1 VTARTILHVDMDAFF
16 VACEVRRDPTLK
28 DKPVIV
34 GGSGE
39 RGVVAAASYEARTYG
54 IHSAMPSVRAKRL
67 CPHALFLR
75 GDHALYSEVSEQVHE
90 IFRSVTELVEPISL
104 DEAFLDVTGARRRLG
119 DGAAIAGLIRS
130 EVDRTLELAC
140 SVGVASTKLV
150 AKLASEA
157 AKPRAGPDG
166 VRPGRGVLVVPLE
179 EELGFLHAHPV
190 QALWG
195 VGPATL
201 DRLQRLGVTTVRDLA
216 LLPEQSLVAALGRA
230 NGEHLHRLANGVD
243 DRPVDP
249 GRPLKSVGHE
259 ETFAADHHSHVTL
272 DRELV
277 RLCDSVASRLRAAG
291 RRARTIT
298 VKVRFHD
305 FRTITGSST
314 LPHPIDTGPE
324 VTHAASGL
332 LHEIDVD
339 AGVRLLGVSASGLTA
354 GDAEQLSLS
363 VGDEPEP
370 AWGPATE
377 AVDAIRRRFGAEA
390 IAPASL
396 AGPAGVRVARR
407 GAQQWGPDSR
417 PHDPPPHD
425 SEQRST

>member
-1 VTARTILHVDMDAFF
+1 MTAARTILHVDMDAFF
-16 VACEVRRDPTLK
+16 VACEVRRDPSLRG
-28 DKPVIV
+28 KPVIV

-54 IHSAMPSVRAKRL
+54 IRSAMPSLRARRL

-75 GDHALYSEVSEQVHE
+75 GDYALYSEVSAQVHE
-90 IFRSVTELVEPISL
+90 IFRSVTELVEPIAL

-119 DGAAIAGLIRS
+119 DGAAIAASIREAVS
-130 EVDRTLELAC
+130 EHLDLSC

-166 VRPGRGVLVVPLE
+166 VRAGAGVLAVAPE
-179 EELGFLHAHPV
+179 DELGFLHGHPV

-201 DRLQRLGVTTVRDLA
+201 DRLHRLGVTTVGDLS
-216 LLPEQSLVAALGRA
+216 LLPVQSLVTSLGRA
-230 NGEHLHRLANGVD
+230 NGELLHRLSNGID
-243 DRPVDP
+243 ERPVDP
-249 GRPLKSVGHE
+249 DRPLKSVGHE
-259 ETFAADHHSHVTL
+259 ETFAVDHHAHATL

-291 RRARTIT
+291 QRARTIT

-305 FRTITGSST
+305 FRTITRSST
-314 LPHPIDTGPE
+314 FPHPMDTGPA
-324 VTHAASGL
+324 VTHVASAL

-339 AGVRLLGVSASGLTA
+339 AGVRLLGVSASSLTTA
-354 GDAEQLSLS
+354 GAEQLSLAVTEES
-363 VGDEPEP
+363 ASG
-370 AWGPATE
+370 WGPASE
-377 AVDAIRRRFGAEA
+377 AIDAIRRRFGAQS

-396 AGPAGVRVARR
+396 AGPAGVQVARR
-407 GAQQWGPDSR
+407 GSQQWGPDQVLD
-417 PHDPPPHD
+417 DPEQED
-425 SEQRST
+425 SP

>member
-1 VTARTILHVDMDAFF
+1 MVRTILHVDMDAFF
-16 VACEVRRDPTLK
+16 VACEMRRDPTLK
-28 DKPVIV
+28 GKPVIV

-54 IHSAMPSVRAKRL
+54 IHSAMPSLRAKRL

-75 GDHALYSEVSEQVHE
+75 GDYTLYSEVSEEVHA
-90 IFRSVTELVEPISL
+90 IFRSVTELVEPIAL

-119 DGAAIAGLIRS
+119 AGAEIASLIRAQ
-130 EVDRTLELAC
+130 VHDTLQLTC

-157 AKPRAGPDG
+157 AKPRAGPEG
-166 VRPGRGVLVVPLE
+166 VRPGEGVVVIPPG
-179 EELGFLHAHPV
+179 EELGFLHGHPV

-201 DRLQRLGVTTVRDLA
+201 DRLHRLGVTTVGDLA
-216 LLPEQSLVAALGRA
+216 VLPEQSLVTALGRA
-230 NGEHLHRLANGVD
+230 NGQHLHRLANGID

-249 GRPLKSVGHE
+249 RRPLKSVGHE
-259 ETFAADHHSHVTL
+259 ETFATDHHTHATL

-277 RLCDSVASRLRAAG
+277 RLCDSVASRLRASD

-305 FRTITGSST
+305 FRTITRSST
-314 LPHPIDTGPE
+314 LPHPIDTGPT
-324 VTHAASGL
+324 VTQAASSL
-332 LHEIDVD
+332 LQDIDVS
-339 AGVRLLGVSASGLTA
+339 AGVRLLGVSASGLIA
-354 GDAEQLSLS
+354 GDTEQLSLA
-363 VGDEPEP
+363 VGDEPET

-377 AVDAIRRRFGAEA
+377 AIDAIRRRFGAEA
-390 IAPASL
+390 IAPATL

-407 GAQQWGPDSR
+407 GAQQWGPDQDSDR
-417 PHDPPPHD
+417 PGP
-425 SEQRST
+425 E